1 MAGTSVLKLTVDDK
15 SYNASIKEARKGL
28 LALEE
33 SLNKAGKSFSSA
45 DKSVEQYVREIGKM
59 ETSSKTAKG
68 RISELSNAFVDL
80 STVYSR
86 MSKQM
91 QQSDVGK
98 ALEQSLQ
105 SIKQRAVESKRE
117 LERLG
122 KELETTAPKTDVMK
136 ASSSDLSKVLS
147 ELGSKYGVNIDMLS
161 GAASKAN
168 IYAAAISATVV
179 AVSAAAKAL
188 NDFNVELGK
197 QQQVTTVTTG
207 LKGPDAD
214 SMTATA
220 RALSDTYGVDFREVI
235 NAANTLMTQFGESG
249 AEAMQLIREGMQG
262 MIEGDGPKL
271 LSMIQ
276 QYAPSFRDA
285 GISASQLVA
294 IIQNSEGGIFTDQNM
309 NAIVMGI
316 KNIRLM
322 TQSTSEALAKMGID
336 GQKMSQDLSAGT
348 ITIFDALQTVA
359 QAIEGTSSSSK
370 EAGEVMQQVFGR
382 QGSMAGTK
390 LGEAIATLNTNL
402 EETKKQTGEVGE
414 SLDNLVSANER
425 LNTELMKT
433 FGYDGWNAMANEIK
447 ANLIVALADTV
458 EGARRVKDLFVAVNS
473 VVSPLSRAMKDFGDM
488 STAVLSSVESA
499 ALAVLGPL
507 GQILAVLHYIGSASS
522 SGTVQDAVDKAN
534 RNAADK
540 QKFTVYLP
548 PEDNWRNNPQAQRPQ
563 VVKPHVV
570 KPHKIHT
577 GGGGGGHTN
586 KTTPPP
592 PEGSIEAQRL
602 EVQKLEKAW
611 NRAATDAL
619 RDKYLSALT
628 DARKELDR
636 MTGKTPLEGS
646 IDAQA
651 KKVSEL
657 QAAWKAAADDDSR
670 KRISA
675 QIVEAEQRLDEM
687 MGKVEQVQGI
697 SITNQ
702 SGMGEYINMLQ
713 QQLSEADFGSA
724 IYKSLSAQLTDMTTL
739 QTLVGESLKV
749 GLGTAMFDVADE
761 LGMDFWTR
769 AMEGGVENID
779 WQAILDKINE
789 KRKEMGLDQLT
800 LDYDTGTF
808 SNKDTSK
815 KGGLAQVDK
824 FVSGLSSVSSGL
836 QQMGIQLPEGVTKLL
851 GAAQGLMTIIQAVNS
866 IITMFSTTTAT
877 AQVTAETANTAA
889 MTGLIAAVEA
899 NTIAL
904 YAKSFIPGFA
914 NGGIVGHAAG
924 GYFVPGNSYSGDN
937 TPILANAGEVV
948 LNRAQTGV
956 LASALSEQSAP
967 ATSTPYVSGEK
978 IYLGMENYLKRI
990 GRGEIVTSR
999 H

>member
-1 MAGTSVLKLTVDDK
+1 MAGTSVLKLKVDDK
-15 SYNASIKEARKGL
+15 EYNPVIKEARKGL

-33 SLNKAGKSFSSA
+33 SLNKAGKSFDTV
-45 DKSVEQYVREIGKM
+45 DKSVVQYVREIGKM
-59 ETSSKTAKG
+59 ETSSKNAKG

-80 STVYSR
+80 STVYNR

-122 KELETTAPKTDVMK
+122 KELETTAPKTNVMK
-136 ASSSDLSKVLS
+136 TSSSDLSKVLS
-147 ELGSKYGVNIDMLS
+147 ELGSKYGVNVDLMS

-188 NDFNVELGK
+188 NDFNVELDK

-322 TQSTSEALAKMGID
+322 TQSTSDALAQLGID

-359 QAIEGTSSSSK
+359 QAIESTSSSSK

-425 LNTELMKT
+425 LNSELMKT

-458 EGARRVKDLFVAVNS
+458 EGARRVKDVFVAVNS

-488 STAVLSSVESA
+488 SSIVLASVESA

-507 GQILAVLHYIGSASS
+507 GQILNLLREIGSASS

-548 PEDNWRNNPQAQRPQ
+548 QEDNWRNKPQSAAPKTPKARTPKVRPSR
-563 VVKPHVV
+563 K
-570 KPHKIHT
+570 T
-577 GGGGGGHTN
+577 GGGGGH
-586 KTTPPP
+586 KTTHTPPP
-592 PEGSIEAQRL
+592 AEKLDKEQKIQKQINALVQEGLDMDEKSRTAQR
-602 EVQKLEKAW
+602 EKI
-611 NRAATDAL
+611 AALQTQ
-619 RDKYLSALT
+619 
-628 DARKELDR
+628 
-636 MTGKTPLEGS
+636 LEGYKKIKDELLGIEKVKPEKPTYTQTFTEAAVSLPS
-646 IDAQA
+646 IQAYISGLQSEIANTDIGSDLFNKLTEKMSDAGRM
-651 KKVSEL
+651 SEVL
-657 QAAWKAAADDDSR
+657 KAAMESGVKGADLTSIAQEMKAKLLEGD
-670 KRISA
+670 IS
-675 QIVEAEQRLDEM
+675 EE
-687 MGKVEQVQGI
+687 
-697 SITNQ
+697 
-702 SGMGEYINMLQ
+702 
-713 QQLSEADFGSA
+713 
-724 IYKSLSAQLTDMTTL
+724 
-739 QTLVGESLKV
+739 
-749 GLGTAMFDVADE
+749 
-761 LGMDFWTR
+761 
-769 AMEGGVENID
+769 D
-779 WQAILDKINE
+779 WQAFLDKINE
-789 KRKEMGLDQLT
+789 LINNSDLKLKIDV
-800 LDYDTGTF
+800 DT
-808 SNKDTSK
+808 K
-815 KGGLAQVDK
+815 KIITGADEQK
-824 FVSGLSSVSSGL
+824 
-836 QQMGIQLPEGVTKLL
+836 KL
-851 GAAQGLMTIIQAVNS
+851 AAQTQKAWDMAAQSVGNLSTALNS
-866 IITMFSTTTAT
+866 IEDPAAKAAGTVIKAIADIALGF
-877 AQVTAETANTAA
+877 AQASVQAGSMGPWGWVAWLAAGTAA
-889 MTGLIAAVEA
+889 LAA
-899 NTIAL
+899 TISTVHSL
-904 YAKSFIPGFA
+904 TGFA

-937 TPILANAGEVV
+937 IPIMANAGEVV
-948 LNRAQTGV
+948 LTRAQTGV

-967 ATSTPYVSGEK
+967 AASTPYVSGEK

>member
-33 SLNKAGKSFSSA
+33 TLNKTGKSFSNA

-59 ETSSKTAKG
+59 ETSSKNAKG

-147 ELGSKYGVNIDMLS
+147 ELGSKYGVNVDMLS
-161 GAASKAN
+161 GAASKAS

-220 RALSDTYGVDFREVI
+220 RALSDTYGVDFREII

-433 FGYDGWNAMANEIK
+433 FGYDGWNAMANEIQ

-458 EGARRVKDLFVAVNS
+458 EGARKVKDVFVAVNA
-473 VVSPLSRAMKDFGDM
+473 VVSPLSTAMKDFGNM
-488 STAVLSSVESA
+488 SSIVLASVESA

-507 GQILAVLHYIGSASS
+507 GQILNLLREIGGASHT
-522 SGTVQDAVDKAN
+522 GTVQDAVDKAN

-540 QKFTVYLP
+540 QKLTVYLP
-548 PEDNWRNNPQAQRPQ
+548 PEDNWRNNPQSRTPQ
-563 VVKPHVV
+563 AVKPHVV

-577 GGGGGGHTN
+577 GGGGGGRKGN
-586 KTTPPP
+586 PTPPP
-592 PEGSIEAQRL
+592 PEGSIEAQRQ

-687 MGKVEQVQGI
+687 MGKVEQAQGI

-713 QQLSEADFGSA
+713 QQLSKADFGGA
-724 IYKSLSAQLTDMTTL
+724 IYQSLSAQLTDMTTL

-789 KRKEMGLDQLT
+789 ERKKKGLDPQT

-808 SNKDTSK
+808 SNKDNSK
-815 KGGLAQVDK
+815 KGGLAQADK
-824 FVSGLSSVSSGL
+824 MVSGLASVSSGL
-836 QQMGIQLPEGVTKLL
+836 QQMGIQLPDGVTKLL

-866 IITMFSTTTAT
+866 VITLFSTTTAT

>member
-33 SLNKAGKSFSSA
+33 SLNKAGKSFSNV

-59 ETSSKTAKG
+59 ETSSKNAKG

-80 STVYSR
+80 STVYNR

-122 KELETTAPKTDVMK
+122 KELETTAPKTNVMK

-147 ELGSKYGVNIDMLS
+147 ELGSKYGVNVDLMS

-188 NDFNVELGK
+188 NDFNVELDK

-359 QAIEGTSSSSK
+359 QAIESTSSSSK

-488 STAVLSSVESA
+488 STTVLSSVEAA

-507 GQILAVLHYIGSASS
+507 GQLLTVLHYIGSASS

-548 PEDNWRNNPQAQRPQ
+548 QEDNWRNNPQAQRPQ

-611 NRAATDAL
+611 SRAATDAL
-619 RDKYLSALT
+619 RDKYLSALK

-651 KKVSEL
+651 KKVAEL
-657 QAAWKAAADDDSR
+657 QAAWRAAADDDSR

-687 MGKVEQVQGI
+687 MGKVEQAQGI

-702 SGMGEYINMLQ
+702 SGLNEQINMLQ
-713 QQLSEADFGSA
+713 QRLSKEDFGSTL
-724 IYKSLSAQLTDMTTL
+724 YKTLSAQLTDMTTL
-739 QTLVGESLKV
+739 QTLVGESLKL

-769 AMEGGVENID
+769 AMEGGVENVD
-779 WQAILDKINE
+779 WQKILDKINE
-789 KRKEMGLDQLT
+789 ERKKRGLEQQS
-800 LDYDTGTF
+800 LDFESGTF
-808 SNKDTSK
+808 SNKDTK
-815 KGGLAQVDK
+815 KSGLAQADK
-824 FVSGLSSVSSGL
+824 MVSGLASVSSGL
-836 QQMGIQLPEGVTKLL
+836 QQMGIQLPDGVTKLL

-866 IITMFSTTTAT
+866 VITMFSTTTAT

-889 MTGLIAAVEA
+889 TTGLIAAVEA
-899 NTIAL
+899 NTLAL
-904 YAKSFIPGFA
+904 AAKSFIPGLA
-914 NGGIVGHAAG
+914 HGGIVGHAAG
-924 GYFVPGNSYSGDN
+924 GYSVPGNSYSGDN
-937 TPILANAGEVV
+937 IPIMANAGEVV

-956 LASALSEQSAP
+956 LASALSEQSTP
-967 ATSTPYVSGEK
+967 AASTPYVSGEK

>member
-33 SLNKAGKSFSSA
+33 TLNKTGKSFSNA

-117 LERLG
+117 MERLG

-136 ASSSDLSKVLS
+136 TSSSDLSKVLS
-147 ELGSKYGVNIDMLS
+147 ELGSKYGVNVDMMS
-161 GAASKAN
+161 GAASKAS
-168 IYAAAISATVV
+168 IYTAAISATVV

-220 RALSDTYGVDFREVI
+220 RALSDTYGVDFREII

-322 TQSTSEALAKMGID
+322 TQSTSDALAQLGID
-336 GQKMSQDLSAGT
+336 GQKMSQDLSSGT

-414 SLDNLVSANER
+414 SLDNLVTANER

-458 EGARRVKDLFVAVNS
+458 EGARRVKDVFVAVNA
-473 VVSPLSRAMKDFGDM
+473 VVSPLSTAMKDFGNM
-488 STAVLSSVESA
+488 SSIVLASVESA
-499 ALAVLGPL
+499 ALAALGPL
-507 GQILAVLHYIGSASS
+507 GQILNLLREIGGASHT
-522 SGTVQDAVDKAN
+522 GTVQDAVDKAN

-548 PEDNWRNNPQAQRPQ
+548 QEDNWRNNPQAQRPQ
-563 VVKPHVV
+563 VVKPQAV

-577 GGGGGGHTN
+577 GGGGRKGN
-586 KTTPPP
+586 PTPPP
-592 PEGSIEAQRL
+592 PEGSIEAQRQ

-619 RDKYLSALT
+619 RDKYLSALK

-657 QAAWKAAADDDSR
+657 QAAWRAAADDDSR

-675 QIVEAEQRLDEM
+675 QIAEAQQRLDEM
-687 MGKVEQVQGI
+687 MGKVEQAQGI

-702 SGMGEYINMLQ
+702 SGMAEYINMLQ
-713 QQLSEADFGSA
+713 QQLSEADFGGA

-739 QTLVGESLKV
+739 QSLVAESLKV

-800 LDYDTGTF
+800 LDFDKGTF
-808 SNKDTSK
+808 ANKDNSK
-815 KGGLAQVDK
+815 KSGLGQTDK
-824 FVSGLSSVSSGL
+824 VISGLSSVSSGL
-836 QQMGIQLPEGVTKLL
+836 QQMGIQLPDGVTKLL

-866 IITMFSTTTAT
+866 VITLFSTTTAT

-889 MTGLIAAVEA
+889 IGGLIAAVEGLKLA
-899 NTIAL
+899 MA
-904 YAKSFIPGFA
+904 AKSFLPGIFA
-914 NGGIVGHAAG
+914 NGGIVGKQ
-924 GYFVPGNSYSGDN
+924 
-937 TPILANAGEVV
+937 L
-948 LNRAQTGV
+948 
-956 LASALSEQSAP
+956 
-967 ATSTPYVSGEK
+967 
-978 IYLGMENYLKRI
+978 
-990 GRGEIVTSR
+990 
-999 H
+999 

>member
-1 MAGTSVLKLTVDDK
+1 MADSILRLKVDDK
-15 SYNASIKEARKGL
+15 EYNASIKEARKGL

-33 SLNKAGKSFSSA
+33 TLNKTGKSFSSA

-80 STVYSR
+80 SSVYSR
-86 MSKQM
+86 MSKEM
-91 QQSDVGK
+91 QQTNVGK

-105 SIKQRAVESKRE
+105 AIKQRAVESKRE

-147 ELGSKYGVNIDMLS
+147 ELGSKYGVNVDMLS
-161 GAASKAN
+161 GAASKAS
-168 IYAAAISATVV
+168 IYTAAISATVV

-220 RALSDTYGVDFREVI
+220 RALSDTYGVDFREII
-235 NAANTLMTQFGESG
+235 NAANTLMTQFGQSG
-249 AEAMQLIREGMQG
+249 ADAMQLIREGMQG

-309 NAIVMGI
+309 NAIAMGI

-322 TQSTSEALAKMGID
+322 TQSTSDALAQLGID
-336 GQKMSQDLSAGT
+336 GQKMSQDLSTGT
-348 ITIFDALQTVA
+348 ITIFDALQKVA
-359 QAIEGTSSSSK
+359 QAIETTNSSSK

-433 FGYDGWNAMANEIK
+433 FGYDGWNTMANDIQ
-447 ANLIVALADTV
+447 ANLITTLADTV
-458 EGARRVKDLFVAVNS
+458 EGARKVKDVFVAVNS
-473 VVSPLSRAMKDFGDM
+473 VVSPLSSAMKDFGNM
-488 STAVLSSVESA
+488 SSIALAAVESA
-499 ALAVLGPL
+499 ALAALGPL
-507 GQILAVLHYIGSASS
+507 GQILNLLRTIGEASS
-522 SGTVQDAVDKAN
+522 SGTVQGAVDKAN

-548 PEDNWRNNPQAQRPQ
+548 PEDNWRNNPQAAAPKTPKVRTPK
-563 VVKPHVV
+563 VRSSRK
-570 KPHKIHT
+570 T
-577 GGGGGGHTN
+577 GGGGGH
-586 KTTPPP
+586 KTTHTPRPAEKLDKEQKIQKQINALVQ
-592 PEGSIEAQRL
+592 EGIDMDEKSRIAQR
-602 EVQKLEKAW
+602 EKI
-611 NRAATDAL
+611 AALQTQ
-619 RDKYLSALT
+619 
-628 DARKELDR
+628 
-636 MTGKTPLEGS
+636 LEGYKKIKDELLGIEKKEKEVKPEKPTYTQTFTKGAVSLPS
-646 IDAQA
+646 IQAYVSGLQSDIANTDIGSKLFNSLTEKISDAGRM
-651 KKVSEL
+651 SEVL
-657 QAAWKAAADDDSR
+657 QAAMESGVKGADLTSIAQEMKAKLLEGD
-670 KRISA
+670 IS
-675 QIVEAEQRLDEM
+675 EE
-687 MGKVEQVQGI
+687 
-697 SITNQ
+697 
-702 SGMGEYINMLQ
+702 
-713 QQLSEADFGSA
+713 
-724 IYKSLSAQLTDMTTL
+724 
-739 QTLVGESLKV
+739 
-749 GLGTAMFDVADE
+749 
-761 LGMDFWTR
+761 
-769 AMEGGVENID
+769 D
-779 WQAILDKINE
+779 WQTFLAKINE
-789 KRKEMGLDQLT
+789 WINNSDLKLKIDV
-800 LDYDTGTF
+800 DT
-808 SNKDTSK
+808 KDIITGADEQK
-815 KGGLAQVDK
+815 K
-824 FVSGLSSVSSGL
+824 
-836 QQMGIQLPEGVTKLL
+836 I
-851 GAAQGLMTIIQAVNS
+851 AAQTQKAWDMAAQSVGNLSTALNS
-866 IITMFSTTTAT
+866 IEDPAAKAAGTVIKAIADIALGF
-877 AQVTAETANTAA
+877 AQASVQAGSMGPWGWVAWLAAGTAA
-889 MTGLIAAVEA
+889 LAS
-899 NTIAL
+899 TISTVHSL
-904 YAKSFIPGFA
+904 TGFA

-937 TPILANAGEVV
+937 IPIMANAGEVV

-956 LASALSEQSAP
+956 LASALSEQSVL
-967 ATSTPYVSGEK
+967 ATSTPYVRGEE
-978 IYLGMENYLKRI
+978 IFLGMETYLKRK

>member
-33 SLNKAGKSFSSA
+33 SLNKAGKSFSNV

-59 ETSSKTAKG
+59 ETSSKNAKG

-86 MSKQM
+86 MSKEM
-91 QQSDVGK
+91 QQTNVGK

-105 SIKQRAVESKRE
+105 AIKQRAVESKRE

-147 ELGSKYGVNIDMLS
+147 ELGSKYGVNVDMLS
-161 GAASKAN
+161 GAASKAS
-168 IYAAAISATVV
+168 IYTAAISATVV

-220 RALSDTYGVDFREVI
+220 RALSDTYGVDFREII

-322 TQSTSEALAKMGID
+322 TQSTSDALAKMGID

-359 QAIEGTSSSSK
+359 QAIESTSSSSK

-458 EGARRVKDLFVAVNS
+458 EGARRVKDVFVAVNA
-473 VVSPLSRAMKDFGDM
+473 VVSPLSSAMKDFGNM
-488 STAVLSSVESA
+488 SSIVLASVESA

-507 GQILAVLHYIGSASS
+507 GQILNLLREIGSASS

-548 PEDNWRNNPQAQRPQ
+548 PEDNWRNKPQSAAPKTPKARTPKVRPSR
-563 VVKPHVV
+563 K
-570 KPHKIHT
+570 T
-577 GGGGGGHTN
+577 GGGGGH
-586 KTTPPP
+586 KTTHTPPP
-592 PEGSIEAQRL
+592 AEKLDKEQKIQKQINALVQEGLDMDEKSRTAQR
-602 EVQKLEKAW
+602 EKI
-611 NRAATDAL
+611 AALQTQ
-619 RDKYLSALT
+619 
-628 DARKELDR
+628 
-636 MTGKTPLEGS
+636 LEGYKKIKDELLGIEKKKKEVKPEKPTYTQAFTEGAVSLPS
-646 IDAQA
+646 IQAYVSGLQSEIANTDIGSDLFNNLTEKMSDAGRM
-651 KKVSEL
+651 SEVL
-657 QAAWKAAADDDSR
+657 KAAMES
-670 KRISA
+670 
-675 QIVEAEQRLDEM
+675 
-687 MGKVEQVQGI
+687 GVQGVDLTSIAQEMKAKLLEGDI
-697 SITNQ
+697 S
-702 SGMGEYINMLQ
+702 
-713 QQLSEADFGSA
+713 
-724 IYKSLSAQLTDMTTL
+724 
-739 QTLVGESLKV
+739 
-749 GLGTAMFDVADE
+749 DE
-761 LGMDFWTR
+761 
-769 AMEGGVENID
+769 D
-779 WQAILDKINE
+779 WQAFLDKINE
-789 KRKEMGLDQLT
+789 KIDNSDLKLKIDV
-800 LDYDTGTF
+800 DTKGIVTGA
-808 SNKDTSK
+808 DEQK
-815 KGGLAQVDK
+815 KL
-824 FVSGLSSVSSGL
+824 
-836 QQMGIQLPEGVTKLL
+836 
-851 GAAQGLMTIIQAVNS
+851 AAQTQKAWDMAAQSVGNLSTALNTIEDPAAKAAGTVIKAIADIALGFAQASVQAGS
-866 IITMFSTTTAT
+866 MGPWGWVAWL
-877 AQVTAETANTAA
+877 AAGTAA
-889 MTGLIAAVEA
+889 LAA
-899 NTIAL
+899 TISTVHSL
-904 YAKSFIPGFA
+904 TGFA

-924 GYFVPGNSYSGDN
+924 GYFVPGNRYSGDT

-967 ATSTPYVSGEK
+967 AASTPYVSGEK

>member
-1 MAGTSVLKLTVDDK
+1 MADSVLRLKVDDK
-15 SYNASIKEARKGL
+15 EYNASIKEARKGL

-33 SLNKAGKSFSSA
+33 TLNKTGKSFSSA

-80 STVYSR
+80 STVYNR

-105 SIKQRAVESKRE
+105 SIKQRAVDSKRE

-147 ELGSKYGVNIDMLS
+147 ELGSKYGVNVDMLS
-161 GAASKAN
+161 GAASKAS
-168 IYAAAISATVV
+168 IYTAAISATVV

-220 RALSDTYGVDFREVI
+220 RALSDTYGVDFREII

-294 IIQNSEGGIFTDQNM
+294 IIQNSEGGIFTEQNM

-322 TQSTSEALAKMGID
+322 TQSTSDALAQLGID

-359 QAIEGTSSSSK
+359 QAIDTTSSSSK
-370 EAGEVMQQVFGR
+370 AAGEVMQQVFGR

-414 SLDNLVSANER
+414 SLDNLVTANER

-433 FGYDGWNAMANEIK
+433 FGYDGWNAMANEIQ
-447 ANLIVALADTV
+447 AHLIVALADTV

-548 PEDNWRNNPQAQRPQ
+548 QEDNWRNNPQSAKPKTPKVRTPKVRPSRKT
-563 VVKPHVV
+563 V
-570 KPHKIHT
+570 
-577 GGGGGGHTN
+577 GGGHTN

-592 PEGSIEAQRL
+592 PEGSIDAQRQ

-611 NRAATDAL
+611 SRAATDAL
-619 RDKYLSALT
+619 RDKYLSALK

-702 SGMGEYINMLQ
+702 SGLNEQINMLQ
-713 QQLSEADFGSA
+713 QQLSKADFGSTL
-724 IYKSLSAQLTDMTTL
+724 YKTLSAQLTDMTTL
-739 QTLVGESLKV
+739 QTLVGESLKL

-769 AMEGGVENID
+769 AMEGGVENVD
-779 WQAILDKINE
+779 WQKILDKINE
-789 KRKEMGLDQLT
+789 ERKKRGLEQKS
-800 LDYDTGTF
+800 LDFDTGTF
-808 SNKDTSK
+808 SNKDNSK
-815 KGGLAQVDK
+815 KSGLAQTDK
-824 FVSGLSSVSSGL
+824 VISGLSSVSSGL
-836 QQMGIQLPEGVTKLL
+836 QQMGIQLPDGVTKLL

-866 IITMFSTTTAT
+866 VISLFSTTTAT

-889 MTGLIAAVEA
+889 TTGLIAAVEA
-899 NTIAL
+899 NTFAL
-904 YAKSFIPGFA
+904 TAKSFLPGIFA

-937 TPILANAGEVV
+937 IPIMANAGEVV

>member
-33 SLNKAGKSFSSA
+33 SLNKAGKSFSNA

-59 ETSSKTAKG
+59 ETSSKNAKG

-80 STVYSR
+80 STVYNR

-161 GAASKAN
+161 GAASKAS
-168 IYAAAISATVV
+168 IYTAAISATVV

-235 NAANTLMTQFGESG
+235 TAANTLMTQFGESG

-322 TQSTSEALAKMGID
+322 TQSTSDALAKMGID

-359 QAIEGTSSSSK
+359 QAIESTSSSSK

-458 EGARRVKDLFVAVNS
+458 EGARRVRDVFVAVNS

-548 PEDNWRNNPQAQRPQ
+548 QEDNWRNNPQAQRPQ
-563 VVKPHVV
+563 VVKPQAV

-577 GGGGGGHTN
+577 GGGGRKGN
-586 KTTPPP
+586 PTPPP
-592 PEGSIEAQRL
+592 PEGSIEAQRQ

-651 KKVSEL
+651 KKVAEL

-675 QIVEAEQRLDEM
+675 QIAEAQQRLDEM
-687 MGKVEQVQGI
+687 MGKVEQAQGI

-713 QQLSEADFGSA
+713 QQLSKADFGSTL
-724 IYKSLSAQLTDMTTL
+724 YKTLSAQLTDMTTL
-739 QTLVGESLKV
+739 QTLVGESLKL

-769 AMEGGVENID
+769 AMEGGVENVD
-779 WQAILDKINE
+779 WQKILDKINE
-789 KRKEMGLDQLT
+789 ERKKRGLEQQS
-800 LDYDTGTF
+800 LDFESGTF
-808 SNKDTSK
+808 SNKDTK
-815 KGGLAQVDK
+815 KSGLAQTDK
-824 FVSGLSSVSSGL
+824 VISGLSSVSSGL
-836 QQMGIQLPEGVTKLL
+836 QQMGIQLPDGVTKLL

-889 MTGLIAAVEA
+889 IGGLIAAVEGLQMA
-899 NTIAL
+899 MV
-904 YAKSFIPGFA
+904 AKSFIPGLFA

>member
-1 MAGTSVLKLTVDDK
+1 
-15 SYNASIKEARKGL
+15 
-28 LALEE
+28 
-33 SLNKAGKSFSSA
+33 
-45 DKSVEQYVREIGKM
+45 
-59 ETSSKTAKG
+59 
-68 RISELSNAFVDL
+68 
-80 STVYSR
+80 
-86 MSKQM
+86 
-91 QQSDVGK
+91 
-98 ALEQSLQ
+98 
-105 SIKQRAVESKRE
+105 
-117 LERLG
+117 
-122 KELETTAPKTDVMK
+122 
-136 ASSSDLSKVLS
+136 
-147 ELGSKYGVNIDMLS
+147 
-161 GAASKAN
+161 
-168 IYAAAISATVV
+168 
-179 AVSAAAKAL
+179 
-188 NDFNVELGK
+188 
-197 QQQVTTVTTG
+197 

-271 LSMIQ
+271 LSIIQ

-322 TQSTSEALAKMGID
+322 TQSTSDALAKMGID

-359 QAIEGTSSSSK
+359 QAIESTSSSSK

-433 FGYDGWNAMANEIK
+433 FGYDGWNAMANEIQ
-447 ANLIVALADTV
+447 AHLIVALADTV
-458 EGARRVKDLFVAVNS
+458 EGARRVKDVFVAVNA
-473 VVSPLSRAMKDFGDM
+473 VVSPLSSAMKDFGNM
-488 STAVLSSVESA
+488 SSIVLTSVESA

-507 GQILAVLHYIGSASS
+507 GEILNLLRAIGGATHT
-522 SGTVQDAVDKAN
+522 GTVQDAVDKAN

-548 PEDNWRNNPQAQRPQ
+548 QEDNWRNNPQSAKPQ
-563 VVKPHVV
+563 AVKPHVV

-592 PEGSIEAQRL
+592 PDGSIEAQRQ

-619 RDKYLSALT
+619 RDKYLSALK

-657 QAAWKAAADDDSR
+657 QAAWRAAADDDSR

-675 QIVEAEQRLDEM
+675 QIAEAEQRLDEL
-687 MGKVEQVQGI
+687 MGKTSQVQGI

-702 SGMGEYINMLQ
+702 SGLNEQINMLQ
-713 QQLSEADFGSA
+713 QQLSKADFGSTL
-724 IYKSLSAQLTDMTTL
+724 YKTLSAQLTDMTTL
-739 QTLVGESLKV
+739 QTLVGESLKL

-769 AMEGGVENID
+769 AMEGGVENVD
-779 WQAILDKINE
+779 WQKILDKLNE
-789 KRKEMGLDQLT
+789 ERKKRGLEQQS
-800 LDYDTGTF
+800 LDFESGTF
-808 SNKDTSK
+808 SNKDAK
-815 KGGLAQVDK
+815 KSGLAQADK
-824 FVSGLSSVSSGL
+824 MVSGLASVSSGL
-836 QQMGIQLPEGVTKLL
+836 QQMGIQLPDGVTKLL

-866 IITMFSTTTAT
+866 VISIFSSTTAT
-877 AQVTAETANTAA
+877 AQVAAENANTGV
-889 MTGLIAAVEA
+889 MGGLTAAVEHLA
-899 NTIAL
+899 GVMT
-904 YAKSFIPGFA
+904 AKMFLPKIFA
-914 NGGIVGHAAG
+914 HGGIVGHAAG
-924 GYFVPGNSYSGDN
+924 GYFVPGNRYSGDT

-956 LASALSEQSAP
+956 LASALSEQGSTAS
-967 ATSTPYVSGEK
+967 STPYVSGEK

>member
-33 SLNKAGKSFSSA
+33 SLNKAGKSFSNA

-59 ETSSKTAKG
+59 ETSSKNAKG

-80 STVYSR
+80 STVYNR

-122 KELETTAPKTDVMK
+122 KELETTAPKTNVMK

-147 ELGSKYGVNIDMLS
+147 ELGSKYGVNVDMLS
-161 GAASKAN
+161 GAASKAS
-168 IYAAAISATVV
+168 IYTAAISATVV

-188 NDFNVELGK
+188 NDFNVELDK

-359 QAIEGTSSSSK
+359 QAIESTSSSSQ

-488 STAVLSSVESA
+488 STTVLSSVEAA

-507 GQILAVLHYIGSASS
+507 GQILTVLHYIGSASS

-540 QKFTVYLP
+540 QKLTVYLP
-548 PEDNWRNNPQAQRPQ
+548 AEDNWRNNPQT
-563 VVKPHVV
+563 VKPQAPKV
-570 KPHKIHT
+570 HT
-577 GGGGGGHTN
+577 PKVRPFRKTGGGGGHTN

-592 PEGSIEAQRL
+592 PEGSIDAQRL

-619 RDKYLSALT
+619 RDKYLSALK

-657 QAAWKAAADDDSR
+657 QAAWKAAANDDSR

-687 MGKVEQVQGI
+687 MGKVEQAQGI

-702 SGMGEYINMLQ
+702 SGMTEYINMLQ
-713 QQLSEADFGSA
+713 QQLSEADFGGA

-739 QTLVGESLKV
+739 QSLVAESLKV

-789 KRKEMGLDQLT
+789 KRKEMGLDQLV
-800 LDYDTGTF
+800 LDFDKGTF

-815 KGGLAQVDK
+815 KGGLGQVDK

-836 QQMGIQLPEGVTKLL
+836 QQMGIKLPDGVTKLL
-851 GAAQGLMTIIQAVNS
+851 GAAQGLMTVIQGVNS
-866 IITMFSTTTAT
+866 IISIFSSTTAT
-877 AQVTAETANTAA
+877 AQITAENANSGMLA
-889 MTGLIAAVEA
+889 GLTAAVEGLQM
-899 NTIAL
+899 TIA
-904 YAKSFIPGFA
+904 AKTFLPGLA

-924 GYFVPGNSYSGDN
+924 GYSVPGNSYSGDN
-937 TPILANAGEVV
+937 IPIMANAGEVV

>member
-1 MAGTSVLKLTVDDK
+1 MEGTSVLKLTVDDK
-15 SYNASIKEARKGL
+15 TYNASIKEARKGL

-33 SLNKAGKSFSSA
+33 SLNKAGKSFSNV

-59 ETSSKTAKG
+59 ETSSKNAKG

-80 STVYSR
+80 STVYNR

-122 KELETTAPKTDVMK
+122 KELETTAPKTNVMK

-147 ELGSKYGVNIDMLS
+147 ELGSKYGVNVDLMS
-161 GAASKAN
+161 GAASKAS
-168 IYAAAISATVV
+168 IYTAAISATVV

-188 NDFNVELGK
+188 NDFNVELDK

-322 TQSTSEALAKMGID
+322 TQSTSDALAKMGID

-359 QAIEGTSSSSK
+359 QAIESTSSSSK

-488 STAVLSSVESA
+488 STTVLSSVEAA

-507 GQILAVLHYIGSASS
+507 GQILTVLHYIGSASS

-548 PEDNWRNNPQAQRPQ
+548 AEDNWRNKPQSAPPKTPNARTPKVRPSR
-563 VVKPHVV
+563 K
-570 KPHKIHT
+570 T
-577 GGGGGGHTN
+577 GGGGRST

-592 PEGSIEAQRL
+592 PEGSIEAQRQ

-619 RDKYLSALT
+619 RDKYLSALK

-657 QAAWKAAADDDSR
+657 QAAWRAAADDDSR

-675 QIVEAEQRLDEM
+675 QIAEAEQRLDEM
-687 MGKVEQVQGI
+687 MGKVEQTQGI

-702 SGMGEYINMLQ
+702 SGMTEYINMLQ
-713 QQLSEADFGSA
+713 QQLSEADFGGA

-739 QTLVGESLKV
+739 QSLVAESLKV

-769 AMEGGVENID
+769 AMEGGVESID

-789 KRKEMGLDQLT
+789 KRKEMGLDQLS
-800 LDYDTGTF
+800 LDFESGTF
-808 SNKDTSK
+808 SNKDNSK
-815 KGGLAQVDK
+815 KGGLAQADK
-824 FVSGLSSVSSGL
+824 MVSGLASVSSGL
-836 QQMGIQLPEGVTKLL
+836 QQMGIQLPDGVTKLL

-866 IITMFSTTTAT
+866 VITMFSSTTAT
-877 AQVTAETANTAA
+877 AQVAAENANTGV
-889 MTGLIAAVEA
+889 MGGLTAAVEHLA
-899 NTIAL
+899 GVVT
-904 YAKSFIPGFA
+904 AKMFFPRIFA

-924 GYFVPGNSYSGDN
+924 GYFVPGNRYSGDT

-967 ATSTPYVSGEK
+967 AASTPYVSGEK

>member
-33 SLNKAGKSFSSA
+33 SLNKAGKSFSNA

-59 ETSSKTAKG
+59 ETSSKNAKG

-80 STVYSR
+80 STVYNR

-161 GAASKAN
+161 GAASKAS
-168 IYAAAISATVV
+168 IYTAAISATVV

-235 NAANTLMTQFGESG
+235 TAANTLMTQFGESG

-322 TQSTSEALAKMGID
+322 TQSTSDALAKMGID

-359 QAIEGTSSSSK
+359 QAIESTSSSSK

-458 EGARRVKDLFVAVNS
+458 EGARRVRDVFVAVNS

-548 PEDNWRNNPQAQRPQ
+548 QEDNWRNKPQSAAPKTPKVKTPKVRP
-563 VVKPHVV
+563 
-570 KPHKIHT
+570 IRRTHT
-577 GGGGGGHTN
+577 GGGGGGH
-586 KTTPPP
+586 KTTHTPPP
-592 PEGSIEAQRL
+592 AEKLDKEQKIQKQINALVQEGLDMDEKSRTAQR
-602 EVQKLEKAW
+602 EKI
-611 NRAATDAL
+611 AALQTQ
-619 RDKYLSALT
+619 
-628 DARKELDR
+628 
-636 MTGKTPLEGS
+636 LEGY
-646 IDAQA
+646 
-651 KKVSEL
+651 KKI
-657 QAAWKAAADDDSR
+657 K
-670 KRISA
+670 
-675 QIVEAEQRLDEM
+675 
-687 MGKVEQVQGI
+687 
-697 SITNQ
+697 
-702 SGMGEYINMLQ
+702 
-713 QQLSEADFGSA
+713 
-724 IYKSLSAQLTDMTTL
+724 
-739 QTLVGESLKV
+739 
-749 GLGTAMFDVADE
+749 DE
-761 LGMDFWTR
+761 LLGIEKKKKEVKPEKPTYTQTFT
-769 AMEGGVENID
+769 EGCRPH
-779 WQAILDKINE
+779 L
-789 KRKEMGLDQLT
+789 
-800 LDYDTGTF
+800 Y
-808 SNKDTSK
+808 
-815 KGGLAQVDK
+815 
-824 FVSGLSSVSSGL
+824 SSGD
-836 QQMGIQLPEGVTKLL
+836 EG
-851 GAAQGLMTIIQAVNS
+851 
-866 IITMFSTTTAT
+866 
-877 AQVTAETANTAA
+877 ETA
-889 MTGLIAAVEA
+889 
-899 NTIAL
+899 
-904 YAKSFIPGFA
+904 
-914 NGGIVGHAAG
+914 
-924 GYFVPGNSYSGDN
+924 
-937 TPILANAGEVV
+937 
-948 LNRAQTGV
+948 
-956 LASALSEQSAP
+956 
-967 ATSTPYVSGEK
+967 
-978 IYLGMENYLKRI
+978 
-990 GRGEIVTSR
+990 
-999 H
+999 

>member
-33 SLNKAGKSFSSA
+33 TLNKTGKSFSSA

-86 MSKQM
+86 MSKEM

-147 ELGSKYGVNIDMLS
+147 ELGSKYGVNVDMLS
-161 GAASKAN
+161 GAASKAS
-168 IYAAAISATVV
+168 IYTAAISATVV

-220 RALSDTYGVDFREVI
+220 RALSDTYGVDFREII

-322 TQSTSEALAKMGID
+322 TQSTSDALAQLGID

-348 ITIFDALQTVA
+348 ITIFDALQKVA
-359 QAIEGTSSSSK
+359 QAIESTSSSSK

-414 SLDNLVSANER
+414 SLDNLVAANER

-458 EGARRVKDLFVAVNS
+458 EGARRVKDVFVAVNA
-473 VVSPLSRAMKDFGDM
+473 VVSPLSTAMKDFGNM
-488 STAVLSSVESA
+488 SSIVLASVESA
-499 ALAVLGPL
+499 ALAALGPL
-507 GQILAVLHYIGSASS
+507 GQILNLLREIGGASHT
-522 SGTVQDAVDKAN
+522 GTVQDAVDKAN

-548 PEDNWRNNPQAQRPQ
+548 QEDNWRNNPQAQRPQ
-563 VVKPHVV
+563 AVKPHVV
-570 KPHKIHT
+570 KSHKIHT
-577 GGGGGGHTN
+577 GGGGHTN

-592 PEGSIEAQRL
+592 PEGSIDAQRQ

-619 RDKYLSALT
+619 RDKYLSALK

-651 KKVSEL
+651 KKVAEL
-657 QAAWKAAADDDSR
+657 QAAWRAAADDDSR
-670 KRISA
+670 KRISV
-675 QIVEAEQRLDEM
+675 QIAEAEQRLDEM
-687 MGKVEQVQGI
+687 MGKVEQAQGI

-702 SGMGEYINMLQ
+702 SGLNEQINMLQ
-713 QQLSEADFGSA
+713 QQLSKADFGSTL
-724 IYKSLSAQLTDMTTL
+724 YMTLSAHLTDMTTL
-739 QTLVGESLKV
+739 QTLVGESLKL

-769 AMEGGVENID
+769 AMEGGVENVD
-779 WQAILDKINE
+779 WQKILDKINE
-789 KRKEMGLDQLT
+789 ERKKRGLDQQS
-800 LDYDTGTF
+800 LDFESGTF
-808 SNKDTSK
+808 SNKDTK
-815 KGGLAQVDK
+815 KSGLAQADK
-824 FVSGLSSVSSGL
+824 MVSGLASVSSGL
-836 QQMGIQLPEGVTKLL
+836 QQMGIQLPDGVTKLL

-866 IITMFSTTTAT
+866 VITLFSTTTAT

-889 MTGLIAAVEA
+889 IGGLIAAVEGLQMA
-899 NTIAL
+899 MV
-904 YAKSFIPGFA
+904 AKSFIPGLFA

-937 TPILANAGEVV
+937 IPIMANAGEVV

-956 LASALSEQSAP
+956 LAAALSEESAP

>member
-978 IYLGMENYLKRI
+978 KYLGMENYLKRI

>member
-33 SLNKAGKSFSSA
+33 TLNKTGKSFSSA

-86 MSKQM
+86 MSKEM

-147 ELGSKYGVNIDMLS
+147 ELGSKYGVNVDMLS
-161 GAASKAN
+161 GAASKAS
-168 IYAAAISATVV
+168 IYTAAISATVV

-220 RALSDTYGVDFREVI
+220 RALSDTYGVDFREII

-322 TQSTSEALAKMGID
+322 TQSTSDALAQLGID

-348 ITIFDALQTVA
+348 ITIFDALQKVA
-359 QAIEGTSSSSK
+359 QAIESTSSSSK

-414 SLDNLVSANER
+414 SLDNLVAANER

-458 EGARRVKDLFVAVNS
+458 EGARRVKDVFVAVNA
-473 VVSPLSRAMKDFGDM
+473 VVSPLSTAMKDFGNM
-488 STAVLSSVESA
+488 SSIVLASVESA
-499 ALAVLGPL
+499 ALAALGPL
-507 GQILAVLHYIGSASS
+507 GQILNLLREIGGASHT
-522 SGTVQDAVDKAN
+522 GTVQDAVDKAN

-548 PEDNWRNNPQAQRPQ
+548 QEDNWRNNPQAQRPQ
-563 VVKPHVV
+563 AVKPHVV
-570 KPHKIHT
+570 KSHKIHT
-577 GGGGGGHTN
+577 GGGGHTN

-592 PEGSIEAQRL
+592 PEGSIDAQRQ

-619 RDKYLSALT
+619 RDKYLSALK

-651 KKVSEL
+651 KKVAEL
-657 QAAWKAAADDDSR
+657 QAAWRAAADDDSR
-670 KRISA
+670 KRISV
-675 QIVEAEQRLDEM
+675 QIAEAEQRLDEM
-687 MGKVEQVQGI
+687 MGKVEQAQGI

-702 SGMGEYINMLQ
+702 SGLNEQINMLQ
-713 QQLSEADFGSA
+713 QQLSKADFGSTL
-724 IYKSLSAQLTDMTTL
+724 YMTLSAHLTDMTTL
-739 QTLVGESLKV
+739 QTLVGESLKL

-769 AMEGGVENID
+769 AMEGGVENVD
-779 WQAILDKINE
+779 WQKILDKINE
-789 KRKEMGLDQLT
+789 ERKKRGLDQQS
-800 LDYDTGTF
+800 LDFESGTF
-808 SNKDTSK
+808 SNKDTK
-815 KGGLAQVDK
+815 KSGLAQADK
-824 FVSGLSSVSSGL
+824 MVSGLASVSSGL
-836 QQMGIQLPEGVTKLL
+836 QQMGIQLPDGVTKLL

-866 IITMFSTTTAT
+866 VITLFSTTTAT

-889 MTGLIAAVEA
+889 MGGLIAAVESLKLA
-899 NTIAL
+899 MV
-904 YAKSFIPGFA
+904 AKSFIPGLFA

-937 TPILANAGEVV
+937 IPIMANAGEVV

-956 LASALSEQSAP
+956 LAAALSEESAP

>member
-1 MAGTSVLKLTVDDK
+1 MADSILRLKVDDK
-15 SYNASIKEARKGL
+15 EYNASIKEARKGL

-33 SLNKAGKSFSSA
+33 TLNKTGKSFSSA

-80 STVYSR
+80 SSVYSR
-86 MSKQM
+86 MSKEM
-91 QQSDVGK
+91 QQTNVGK

-105 SIKQRAVESKRE
+105 AIKQRAVESKRE

-147 ELGSKYGVNIDMLS
+147 ELGSKYGVNVDMLS
-161 GAASKAN
+161 GAASKAS
-168 IYAAAISATVV
+168 IYTAAISATVV

-220 RALSDTYGVDFREVI
+220 RALSDTYGVDFREII
-235 NAANTLMTQFGESG
+235 NAANTLMTQFGQSG
-249 AEAMQLIREGMQG
+249 ADAMQLIREGMQG

-309 NAIVMGI
+309 NAIAMGI

-322 TQSTSEALAKMGID
+322 TQSTSDALAQLGID
-336 GQKMSQDLSAGT
+336 GQKMSQDLSTGT
-348 ITIFDALQTVA
+348 ITIFDALQKVA
-359 QAIEGTSSSSK
+359 QAIETTNSSSK

-433 FGYDGWNAMANEIK
+433 FGYDGWNTMANDIQ
-447 ANLIVALADTV
+447 ANLITTLADTV
-458 EGARRVKDLFVAVNS
+458 EGARKVKDVFVAVNS
-473 VVSPLSRAMKDFGDM
+473 VVSPLSSAMKDFGNM
-488 STAVLSSVESA
+488 SSIALAAVESA
-499 ALAVLGPL
+499 ALAALGPL
-507 GQILAVLHYIGSASS
+507 GQILNLLRTIGEASS
-522 SGTVQDAVDKAN
+522 SGTVQGAVDKAN

-548 PEDNWRNNPQAQRPQ
+548 PEDNWRNNPQAAAPKTPKVRTPK
-563 VVKPHVV
+563 VRSSRK
-570 KPHKIHT
+570 T
-577 GGGGGGHTN
+577 GGGGGH
-586 KTTPPP
+586 KTTHTPRPAEKLDKEQKIQKQINALVQ
-592 PEGSIEAQRL
+592 EGIDMDEKSRIAQR
-602 EVQKLEKAW
+602 EKI
-611 NRAATDAL
+611 AALQTQ
-619 RDKYLSALT
+619 
-628 DARKELDR
+628 
-636 MTGKTPLEGS
+636 LEGYKKIKDELLGIEKKEKVVKQEKPTYTQTFTKGAVSLPS
-646 IDAQA
+646 IQAYVSGLQSDIANTDIGSKLFNSLTEKISDAGRM
-651 KKVSEL
+651 SEVL
-657 QAAWKAAADDDSR
+657 QAAMESGVKGADLTSIAQEMKAKLLEGD
-670 KRISA
+670 IS
-675 QIVEAEQRLDEM
+675 EE
-687 MGKVEQVQGI
+687 
-697 SITNQ
+697 
-702 SGMGEYINMLQ
+702 
-713 QQLSEADFGSA
+713 
-724 IYKSLSAQLTDMTTL
+724 
-739 QTLVGESLKV
+739 
-749 GLGTAMFDVADE
+749 
-761 LGMDFWTR
+761 
-769 AMEGGVENID
+769 D
-779 WQAILDKINE
+779 WQTFLAKINE
-789 KRKEMGLDQLT
+789 WINNSDLKLKIDV
-800 LDYDTGTF
+800 DT
-808 SNKDTSK
+808 KDIITGADEQK
-815 KGGLAQVDK
+815 K
-824 FVSGLSSVSSGL
+824 
-836 QQMGIQLPEGVTKLL
+836 I
-851 GAAQGLMTIIQAVNS
+851 AAQTQKAWDMAAQSVGNLSTALNS
-866 IITMFSTTTAT
+866 IEDPAAKAAGTVIKAIADIALGF
-877 AQVTAETANTAA
+877 AQASVQAGSMGPWGWVAWLAAGTAA
-889 MTGLIAAVEA
+889 LAS
-899 NTIAL
+899 TISTVHSL
-904 YAKSFIPGFA
+904 TGFA

-937 TPILANAGEVV
+937 IPIMANAGEVV

-956 LASALSEQSAP
+956 LASALSEQSVL
-967 ATSTPYVSGEK
+967 ATSTPYVRGEE
-978 IYLGMENYLKRI
+978 IFLGMETYLKRK

>member
-33 SLNKAGKSFSSA
+33 TLNKTGKSFSSA

-86 MSKQM
+86 MSKEM

-147 ELGSKYGVNIDMLS
+147 ELGSKYGVNVDMLS
-161 GAASKAN
+161 GAASKAS
-168 IYAAAISATVV
+168 IYTAAISATVV

-220 RALSDTYGVDFREVI
+220 RALSDTYGVDFREII

-322 TQSTSEALAKMGID
+322 TQSTSDALAQLGID

-348 ITIFDALQTVA
+348 ITIFDALQKVA
-359 QAIEGTSSSSK
+359 QAIESTSSSSK

-414 SLDNLVSANER
+414 SLDNLVAANER

-458 EGARRVKDLFVAVNS
+458 EGARRVKDVFVAVNA
-473 VVSPLSRAMKDFGDM
+473 VVSPLSTAMKDFGNM
-488 STAVLSSVESA
+488 SSIVLASVESA
-499 ALAVLGPL
+499 ALAALGPL
-507 GQILAVLHYIGSASS
+507 GQILNLLREIGGASHT
-522 SGTVQDAVDKAN
+522 GTVQDAVDKAN

-548 PEDNWRNNPQAQRPQ
+548 QEDNWRNNPQAQRPQ
-563 VVKPHVV
+563 AVKPHVV
-570 KPHKIHT
+570 KSHKIHT
-577 GGGGGGHTN
+577 GGGGHTN

-592 PEGSIEAQRL
+592 PEGSIDAQRQ

-619 RDKYLSALT
+619 RDKYLSALK

-651 KKVSEL
+651 KKVAEL
-657 QAAWKAAADDDSR
+657 QAAWRAAADDDSR
-670 KRISA
+670 KRISV
-675 QIVEAEQRLDEM
+675 QIAEAEQRLDEM
-687 MGKVEQVQGI
+687 MGKVEQAQGI

-702 SGMGEYINMLQ
+702 SGLNEQINMLQ
-713 QQLSEADFGSA
+713 QQLSKADFGSTL
-724 IYKSLSAQLTDMTTL
+724 YMTLSAHLTDMTTL
-739 QTLVGESLKV
+739 QTLVGESLKL

-769 AMEGGVENID
+769 AMEGGVENVD
-779 WQAILDKINE
+779 WQKILDKINE
-789 KRKEMGLDQLT
+789 ERKKRGLDQQS
-800 LDYDTGTF
+800 LDFESGTF
-808 SNKDTSK
+808 SNKDTK
-815 KGGLAQVDK
+815 KSGLAQADK
-824 FVSGLSSVSSGL
+824 MVSGLASVSSGL
-836 QQMGIQLPEGVTKLL
+836 QQMGIQLPDGVTKLL

-866 IITMFSTTTAT
+866 VITLFSTTTAT

-889 MTGLIAAVEA
+889 MGGLIAAVEGLQMA
-899 NTIAL
+899 MV
-904 YAKSFIPGFA
+904 AKSFIPGLFA

-937 TPILANAGEVV
+937 IPIMANAGEVV

-956 LASALSEQSAP
+956 LAAALSEESAP